1 MAAFSYPS
9 ERFVEIPGIVEIRYQ
24 FDDPDEHRPP
34 DDLFDKQQEGLDDEL
49 YGKKDKG
56 TTEQAYFT
64 CNVCECD
71 LKSIITLR
79 AHCKGTQHIRKAL
92 QKKKKWRRS
101 QEIP

>member
-9 ERFVEIPGIVEIRYQ
+9 ERFVEIPGIVEIRYR
-24 FDDPDEHRPP
+24 FDDPDEHRAP
-34 DDLFDKQQEGLDDEL
+34 DDLFDKQQDGLDGQQL
-49 YGKKDKG
+49 S
-56 TTEQAYFT
+56 TEQAYFT
-64 CNVCECD
+64 CNVCDCD
-71 LKSIITLR
+71 LKRIITLR